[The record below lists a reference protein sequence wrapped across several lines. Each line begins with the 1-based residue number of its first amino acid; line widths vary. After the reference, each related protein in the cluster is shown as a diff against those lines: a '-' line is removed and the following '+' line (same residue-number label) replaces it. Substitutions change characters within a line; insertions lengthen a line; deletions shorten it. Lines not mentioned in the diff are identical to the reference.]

1 MQNFSLENHH
11 MMNARQ
17 PLCWW
22 MTFTKV
28 LNPFLPSPHKWLTWT
43 LDVCGGVGYGWF
55 YWFSLKIF
63 FQTSPELETFQRDW
77 NNDVVFFF
85 FSTLSIMSDI
95 FFQCRIFQFFPG
107 LLWQNDLEQRNSV
120 RIYFHPPIGHNRS
133 FKKAEKTISSITVT
147 VIDEFVFSAFKWSIV
162 FNCCNLVDNDWP
174 RCNAYRSWLL
184 QWFKNFVFLITSFLN
199 ERLQYHYRLDRE
211 HNEQY
216 CVISGIT

>member
-1 MQNFSLENHH
+1 
-11 MMNARQ
+11 MNARQ
-17 PLCWW
+17 PLRWW

-28 LNPFLPSPHKWLTWT
+28 LNPFLPSPHKWLTWP

-85 FSTLSIMSDI
+85 FNII
-95 FFQCRIFQFFPG
+95 NHERYFFSVH
-107 LLWQNDLEQRNSV
+107 SV

-133 FKKAEKTISSITVT
+133 FKKAENTNSSITVT
-147 VIDEFVFSAFKWSIV
+147 VIDEFVFSVFKWSIV
-162 FNCCNLVDNDWP
+162 FNGCNLVDNDWP

-184 QWFKNFVFLITSFLN
+184 QWFKNFVYLIISFLK
-199 ERLQYHYRLDRE
+199 ERLQNHYRLDRE

>member
-1 MQNFSLENHH
+1 
-11 MMNARQ
+11 MNARQ
-17 PLCWW
+17 PFCWW

-28 LNPFLPSPHKWLTWT
+28 SNPFLPSPHKWLTWP

-85 FSTLSIMSDI
+85 SSTLSIMSDI

-107 LLWQNDLEQRNSV
+107 LFWQNDLEQRNSV

-133 FKKAEKTISSITVT
+133 FKKAENTNSSITVT
-147 VIDEFVFSAFKWSIV
+147 VIDEFVFSPSNDPLFSMVVIWLIMIDHVATLIV
-162 FNCCNLVDNDWP
+162 LGFC
-174 RCNAYRSWLL
+174 
-184 QWFKNFVFLITSFLN
+184 
-199 ERLQYHYRLDRE
+199 
-211 HNEQY
+211 
-216 CVISGIT
+216 SGLKTLCI